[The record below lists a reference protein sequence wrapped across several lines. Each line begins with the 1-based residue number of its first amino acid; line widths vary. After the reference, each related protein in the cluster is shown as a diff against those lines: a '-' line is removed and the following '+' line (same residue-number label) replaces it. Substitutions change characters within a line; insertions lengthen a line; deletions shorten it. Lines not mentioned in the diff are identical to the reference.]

1 MIFIKERVG
10 KLISDL
16 KELIYTDVLPVRE
29 YRFLKTQER
38 FEDIR
43 NLNTDSWS
51 VLKEGELW
59 GGHREYFWF
68 ETVVTLPESFQGK
81 CVVYELKTGREGEWD
96 ATNPQFSIFVNG
108 KRIQGLDVNHRE
120 VILTESAKAGES
132 FRIVLSAFTGDNNF
146 RLVMDSCVK
155 VLHRETEK
163 YYYDISV
170 PYEVA
175 RLLPPESREFR
186 NIILTINESLNL
198 LDLRREHSPEYEASL
213 KQAQEYGEGV
223 LRKIYGGLSGEGL
236 LRRAY
241 AY

>member
-186 NIILTINESLNL
+186 NIILTIMNL
-198 LDLRREHSPEYEASL
+198 
-213 KQAQEYGEGV
+213 
-223 LRKIYGGLSGEGL
+223 
-236 LRRAY
+236 
-241 AY
+241 